1 MRPKV
6 KCSTGRSPCPWANP
20 PSLPTPQQ
28 QAANSQPSRITGT
41 DPNAAQNAPGNPVQT
56 FAMQAKKV
64 WPEGKKFCD
73 TVCEYLGDMV
83 KIQVHLPATLT
94 NSSAV
99 SLGTSVFSSSG
110 QGARQEHPGDFPCAK
125 GCSGKC
131 QMQREGGSED
141 PERAV
146 ESRDR

>member
-1 MRPKV
+1 MPPKV
-6 KCSTGRSPCPWANP
+6 KCSTGRSPCPGAKP
-20 PSLPTPQQ
+20 PSRPTPQQ

-41 DPNAAQNAPGNPVQT
+41 DSNAAQNAPGNPVQT

-83 KIQVHLPATLT
+83 KTQVHLPAILT

-99 SLGTSVFSSSG
+99 SLGTSMFSSGG